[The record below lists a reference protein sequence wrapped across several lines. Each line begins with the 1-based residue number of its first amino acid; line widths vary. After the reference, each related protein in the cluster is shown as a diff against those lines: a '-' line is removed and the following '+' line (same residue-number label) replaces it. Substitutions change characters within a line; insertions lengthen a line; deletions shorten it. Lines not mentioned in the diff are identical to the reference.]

1 MCGTRSDSLL
11 AWPRWSLP
19 ACGPEQQSPG
29 ASRQLQPPPSLPT
42 NFPLLRRP
50 RFRRVSQ
57 PPPPQ
62 PPVADDPGEGAIPA
76 QPDTTIVEPTPAEL
90 AAIKLDPAA
99 LPGSRVA
106 EGWMD
111 FVVDFKESPAR
122 SCSGRIPVVPE
133 TQLNAVDG
141 EGGRIGAL
149 YGTAPADKG
158 TVGVFLVGLKAMP
171 IGIAVLS
178 GSNANCEFDA
188 IGLGSFTSSNSE
200 VHLDGIGLGLHP
212 DAYDNGDFVRK
223 FKSMPVSFKTRCHP
237 CSRPWRSR
245 AFPPAQTARARDR
258 ASRTVDLSGHSKHHC
273 PGRPGEW
280 QSGSP
285 LRPWPT
291 SRLKNH
297 HAASSSPTAGSVI
310 GVSDSAYWL
319 WPRHSAHCPPVGGA
333 R

>member
-1 MCGTRSDSLL
+1 MRNKVGLTAGVATMVLACLWAGTAGSQE
-11 AWPRWSLP
+11 LP
-19 ACGPEQQSPG
+19 PAPTTTVAPDETTAPSTTVSEGVATTTTTTVAEQ
-29 ASRQLQPPPSLPT
+29 
-42 NFPLLRRP
+42 
-50 RFRRVSQ
+50 
-57 PPPPQ
+57 
-62 PPVADDPGEGAIPA
+62 PGEGAIPA

-223 FKSMPVSFKTRCHP
+223 FKIDASVSKRDATPVLDLGAAERFLLRKRPGLAIELPEPSIYQGAPSTTAPAAPVSGNP
-237 CSRPWRSR
+237 
-245 AFPPAQTARARDR
+245 APPA
-258 ASRTVDLSGHSKHHC
+258 TVADK
-273 PGRPGEW
+273 PAEEP
-280 QSGSP
+280 
-285 LRPWPT
+285 
-291 SRLKNH
+291 
-297 HAASSSPTAGSVI
+297 AA
-310 GVSDSAYWL
+310 
-319 WPRHSAHCPPVGGA
+319 PPAVA
-333 R
+333 QPPAA

>member
-1 MCGTRSDSLL
+1 MRNKVGLTAGVATMVLACLWAGTAGSQE
-11 AWPRWSLP
+11 LP
-19 ACGPEQQSPG
+19 PAPTTTTVAPDETSAPPTTVSEGVATTTTVAEQ
-29 ASRQLQPPPSLPT
+29 
-42 NFPLLRRP
+42 
-50 RFRRVSQ
+50 
-57 PPPPQ
+57 
-62 PPVADDPGEGAIPA
+62 PGEGATPA
-76 QPDTTIVEPTPAEL
+76 QPDTTIVEPTPAEI
-90 AAIKLDPAA
+90 AAIKLDPTA
-99 LPGSRVA
+99 LPGSRVS

-223 FKSMPVSFKTRCHP
+223 FKIDASVSKRDATPVLDLGAAERFLLRK
-237 CSRPWRSR
+237 RPGLAIELPEPSIYQGTPTTTVN
-245 AFPPAQTARARDR
+245 ANSAPTTTVATAPANEPAAPPAVAQQ
-258 ASRTVDLSGHSKHHC
+258 
-273 PGRPGEW
+273 P
-280 QSGSP
+280 
-285 LRPWPT
+285 
-291 SRLKNH
+291 
-297 HAASSSPTAGSVI
+297 AA
-310 GVSDSAYWL
+310 
-319 WPRHSAHCPPVGGA
+319 
-333 R
+333 